1 MSTQKT
7 TCYKLVFLA
16 GFAAGILFSLWY
28 RAAQITFAADRDIE
42 YTQQMED

>member
-1 MSTQKT
+1 MYQKK
-7 TCYKLVFLA
+7 YSSHKLAFFA